1 MGKRLKKRKFSS
13 ISGIITN
20 SSTQIFE
27 INITDQLLKLIQNE
41 NIAKEVTIIQ
51 DKSDIIRILKAGE
64 ETECPYDVL
73 DLQTLIEELNFQCY
87 NLYDLF
93 TDSNFGDLWIEL
105 RKTKSIEEI
114 VNFFES
120 VIFKNLYGMVFY
132 SYPDDEYYNQ
142 TAKILYNNGYT
153 SRRID

>member
-1 MGKRLKKRKFSS
+1 MGHRLKFRKISS

-27 INITDQLLKLIQNE
+27 INITDKFLKLIQE
-41 NIAKEVTIIQ
+41 KNIAEDFVIINEKE
-51 DKSDIIRILKAGE
+51 DIIRILKAGDE
-64 ETECPYDVL
+64 AKSVYDVPE
-73 DLQTLIEELNFQCY
+73 LQILIEELKYQY
-87 NLYDLF
+87 YDVYGLF
-93 TDSNFGDLWIEL
+93 IDGDFGDLWIKL
-105 RKTKSIEEI
+105 RKTKSVEEI

-132 SYPDDEYYNQ
+132 SYSDEDYNQ

>member
-1 MGKRLKKRKFSS
+1 MGHRLKFRKISS

-27 INITDQLLKLIQNE
+27 INITDKFLKLIQE
-41 NIAKEVTIIQ
+41 KDIAEDFVIINGKE
-51 DKSDIIRILKAGE
+51 DIIRILKAGDE
-64 ETECPYDVL
+64 AKSVYDVL
-73 DLQTLIEELNFQCY
+73 ELQILIEELKYQY
-87 NLYDLF
+87 YDVYGLF
-93 TDSNFGDLWIEL
+93 IDGDFGDLWIKL
-105 RKTKSIEEI
+105 RKTKSVEEI

-120 VIFKNLYGMVFY
+120 VIFKNLYGMIFY
-132 SYPDDEYYNQ
+132 SYSDEDYNQ

>member
-1 MGKRLKKRKFSS
+1 MGHRLKFRKISS

-27 INITDQLLKLIQNE
+27 INITDKFLKLIQE
-41 NIAKEVTIIQ
+41 KNIAEDFVIINGKE
-51 DKSDIIRILKAGE
+51 DIIRILKAGDE
-64 ETECPYDVL
+64 AKSVYDVL
-73 DLQTLIEELNFQCY
+73 ELQILIEELKYQY
-87 NLYDLF
+87 YDVYGLF
-93 TDSNFGDLWIEL
+93 IDGDFGDLWIKL
-105 RKTKSIEEI
+105 RKTKSVEEI

-132 SYPDDEYYNQ
+132 SYSDEDYNQ